1 MTLRERLDADLKE
14 ALKARDQVRMDTIR
28 ALKSAVKYKEVEGEA
43 RTLGDDDILKVIG
56 SLVKQRRDSVEQF
69 RANNRPELADK
80 EEREIGLLQ
89 AYLPQQLTPAELE
102 ALVDAAIAE
111 TGASGPKAMGPV
123 MKAVQAKAAG
133 RAEGKA
139 ISEVVKRRLAGS

>member
-14 ALKARDQVRMDTIR
+14 AQKARDQVRMDTIR

-43 RTLGDDDILKVIG
+43 KTLGDDEILKVLA

-69 RANNRPELADK
+69 RANGRPELADK
-80 EEREIGLLQ
+80 EEREIGILQ
-89 AYLPQQLTPAELE
+89 TYLPAQLGPDELE
-102 ALVDAAIAE
+102 ALVDATIAE
-111 TGASGPKAMGPV
+111 LGVSGPKAMGAV
-123 MKAVQAKAAG
+123 MKAVQAKVAG

-139 ISEVVKRRLAGS
+139 VSEVVKRKLAG